1 MATTSAS
8 VLGNST
14 IGLNGSLSNITA
26 RRPPAVNPTTA
37 ALTTAYE
44 VLSVG
49 LIVIVMLA
57 IGCTM
62 TWESVKK
69 HLKRPT
75 GVAVGRYSA

>member
-1 MATTSAS
+1 MATTLAS
-8 VLGNST
+8 LTENST
-14 IGLNGSLSNITA
+14 GRLNDSLSNITA
-26 RRPPAVNPTTA
+26 RRPPSENPTTK

-75 GVAVGRYSA
+75 GVAVGRYNV